1 MLTLLNLS
9 NMKKSTILYHISA
22 AVMLFFTLQVGHI
35 LNAQTNAPSVKTGV
49 TFQWSDAQANPSNS
63 ATLQSVSING
73 STYDQ
78 FIVPT
83 GYEMTQLGPNGHSNN
98 RIQEN
103 GGLVFSN
110 SSFPG
115 WDAAALAAFQDL
127 NLNHYFESNNNG
139 ANICNNFAVIPAT
152 PAQKQSLIYN
162 PGITSNTGGIVAIT
176 ERNANNCYHIAVFGE
191 PSGGGPVQLLGQTFV
206 NPSPTAWGSTFL
218 APSGT
223 SDYWFSGRVNENN
236 GTIGIAIFQL
246 SDIAPLGS
254 TITRVQLTA
263 STGDHG
269 DGKFFIMQSFAMD
282 ESETTPINTTL
293 NDDAGKN
300 DNVPF
305 GSNYTVFSGPSNGSL
320 MLNTDGTFTYAP
332 NPYYVGTDS
341 FVYQVCLPA
350 PNDHICDMAI
360 VTIQIVAGPINFYPA
375 LGPGT
380 LAFEDLWPARGD
392 YDFNDL
398 VIDYQFMIESN
409 LDNYVDQLTA
419 TFTIQAFGASFEN
432 GFGFQLPNPIDPAHI
447 QVSGYSLTEAYITK
461 NPNGTEAGQALPT
474 VIVFDNAFN
483 EMAHPGMGI
492 GVNTE
497 QWAPYVDP
505 ETIVVEIVFEPNEV
519 HFNDLDIS
527 NFNPFLIVNQ
537 NRAVEVHLP
546 GYPPTDLADQSMF
559 GMLDDAT
566 DPVTSTFYVTEN
578 NLPWA
583 IDLYEKFDWP
593 IEKQDIIMVHLKF
606 AEWAVSGGVL
616 FPNWYQ
622 NITGYRN
629 TGLIYT
635 PPSN

>member
-1 MLTLLNLS
+1 MG
-9 NMKKSTILYHISA
+9 LY
-22 AVMLFFTLQVGHI
+22 
-35 LNAQTNAPSVKTGV
+35 
-49 TFQWSDAQANPSNS
+49 
-63 ATLQSVSING
+63 
-73 STYDQ
+73 
-78 FIVPT
+78 
-83 GYEMTQLGPNGHSNN
+83 
-98 RIQEN
+98 
-103 GGLVFSN
+103 
-110 SSFPG
+110 
-115 WDAAALAAFQDL
+115 
-127 NLNHYFESNNNG
+127 
-139 ANICNNFAVIPAT
+139 
-152 PAQKQSLIYN
+152 
-162 PGITSNTGGIVAIT
+162 
-176 ERNANNCYHIAVFGE
+176 
-191 PSGGGPVQLLGQTFV
+191 
-206 NPSPTAWGSTFL
+206 FL

-236 GTIGIAIFQL
+236 GSIGIALFHL